1 MITKELNKR
10 VSSPRR
16 TLFAAQQ
23 TPGTQAPL
31 SSCVAPTRPCSRPIS
46 ADSNSIPPAAQAK
59 NLTAALGSSLFLTP
73 NSPSVSKLGRSTFKT
88 EPAPDCLASPPLAR
102 SAQASP
108 LPALWPQPLQ
118 QAHPTPLTPSF
129 SSWDLL
135 KHNSDQVPPLLS
147 LMGLR
152 AKASQ

>member
-1 MITKELNKR
+1 MITKELSKR

-46 ADSNSIPPAAQAK
+46 ADSDSILPAAQAK
-59 NLTAALGSSLFLTP
+59 NLMAALGNSLFLTP
-73 NSPSVSKLGRSTFKT
+73 NSPSVSKLGHSTFKT
-88 EPAPDCLASPPLAR
+88 EPAPDCLAYPPLAR

-108 LPALWPQPLQ
+108 LPCLMATAAPAGSSGPSYPSIQ
-118 QAHPTPLTPSF
+118 QLGSVKTQLGPGPS
-129 SSWDLL
+129 SA
-135 KHNSDQVPPLLS
+135 VPH
-147 LMGLR
+147 G
-152 AKASQ
+152 A